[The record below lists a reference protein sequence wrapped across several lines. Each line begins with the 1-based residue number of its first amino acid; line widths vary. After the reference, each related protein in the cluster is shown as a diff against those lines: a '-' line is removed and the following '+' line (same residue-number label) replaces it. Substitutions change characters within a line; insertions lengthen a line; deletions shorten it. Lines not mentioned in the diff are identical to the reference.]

1 MSVTATVIVPTHDH
15 GPTLRYALASAL
27 AQTVTDLEVLVI
39 GDAVPELT
47 RELVG
52 DIARR
57 DERVRFFDRPKGERH
72 GELYR
77 HEVLADARGEIV
89 CYLCDDDLW
98 LPNHVELVREAL
110 SASDFVGAQTV
121 HVAPSG
127 EMLCWPYDLSAAR
140 FRREMLSGSA
150 NYVPLSS
157 AAHTLELYRRMPEG
171 WTPAPASSTTDLF
184 MWRKVLSLP
193 GLRAASTTRPTV
205 LHFPSSHR
213 RGWTIAERVS
223 ELEPWAARVA
233 NASRRE
239 QLYEEMAE
247 LFAARVARQRVE
259 FGEAGVR
266 SRLACVP
273 VLGALARREAPRA
286 REQ

>member
-15 GPTLRYALASAL
+15 GPTLRYALASAR

-39 GDAVPELT
+39 GEAVPELT

-121 HVAPSG
+121 HVAAFRGDAVLALRPERRAVPSRDV
-127 EMLCWPYDLSAAR
+127 ERQRQLCPAVLCGAHAR
-140 FRREMLSGSA
+140 ALPPHARGLDTGACLLDDR
-150 NYVPLSS
+150 PLHVAQGAEPAGTACSEHHSS
-157 AAHTLELYRRMPEG
+157 NRP
-171 WTPAPASSTTDLF
+171 
-184 MWRKVLSLP
+184 SLP
-193 GLRAASTTRPTV
+193 ELAPPR
-205 LHFPSSHR
+205 LDHR
-213 RGWTIAERVS
+213 
-223 ELEPWAARVA
+223 
-233 NASRRE
+233 
-239 QLYEEMAE
+239 
-247 LFAARVARQRVE
+247 
-259 FGEAGVR
+259 
-266 SRLACVP
+266 
-273 VLGALARREAPRA
+273 
-286 REQ
+286 